1 MPIYPDAALL
11 QASHTHKTYSW
22 VFSYSPVAGYTYTQE
37 PTLEFPGA
45 ALRPNTHTHR
55 TCSRVSWC
63 SCATEYMNIQTGT
76 YSRVSW
82 CSSAA
87 GYTYVC
93 CRLYIHTG
101 TYSSVSLWAL
111 LQAIHTP
118 RNLLSGIIVQHCFRL
133 CIMHMYHDKLVC
145 TITFIMLAII
155 VAIYFIIITQ
165 EPTLRYPREALLQA
179 LHLHRNLF
187 TGLLVQLCCML
198 YIHAG
203 TYSGYPGAS
212 LLKARYT
219 HGNLLL
225 SIMQLCCMLF
235 LHTRALL
242 LAIYTHRNQR
252 SYLVQLCFR

>member
-1 MPIYPDAALL
+1 
-11 QASHTHKTYSW
+11 
-22 VFSYSPVAGYTYTQE
+22 
-37 PTLEFPGA
+37 
-45 ALRPNTHTHR
+45 
-55 TCSRVSWC
+55 
-63 SCATEYMNIQTGT
+63 
-76 YSRVSW
+76 
-82 CSSAA
+82 
-87 GYTYVC
+87 
-93 CRLYIHTG
+93 
-101 TYSSVSLWAL
+101 
-111 LQAIHTP
+111 
-118 RNLLSGIIVQHCFRL
+118 
-133 CIMHMYHDKLVC
+133 MHMYHNKLVC

-252 SYLVQLCFR
+252 SYPGAALLSVIHTYRNILSGIIVTLCVRLHITHRNLLSGILL